1 MRIIGLFLFAV
12 LLLVIGVGCSLWP
25 SQVIHMIYGRSRSI
39 YPESFLD
46 SKIAP
51 KTSKEFMR
59 TASEDPEMLNEK
71 FPAAIIVIRLIG
83 VMSMFMFLVLI
94 CGLWANG

>member
-12 LLLVIGVGCSLWP
+12 LLLVVGVGCSLWP

-59 TASEDPEMLNEK
+59 TASEDPEMLKEK
-71 FPAAIIVIRLIG
+71 FLAAIVVIRLIG
-83 VMSMFMFLVLI
+83 ILSMIMFVILI
-94 CGLWANG
+94 CEIWANS